1 MAKYKDPWA
10 GWLIDNLGHR
20 NDEVFA
26 HIEQAIHS
34 RKIPMHGQRD
44 RTDSVKIETNN
55 VDMWWRRDSKQLKVT
70 SEMDGK
76 VIANIISQDYGTS
89 LFVGLHVERQDGD
102 YDNWAKQM
110 AGGAFKST
118 IKRVIAEA
126 ISEIAADNTV
136 TDVVDVVE

>member
-1 MAKYKDPWA
+1 MAKEPWV
-10 GWLIDNLGHR
+10 GWLTDDLGHR

-89 LFVGLHVERQDGD
+89 LWVGVTHERQTGD
-102 YDNWAKQM
+102 LGYWAKGM
-110 AGGAFKST
+110 AGAAFRST
-118 IKRVIAEA
+118 IERVIKEA
-126 ISEIAADNTV
+126 IFEIAGDNTV
-136 TDVVDVVE
+136 TDVADFDV